1 VGQQK
6 SLLKRIGEFNEL
18 GIFLVLIAICI
29 IITIVNPIFISGDNL
44 TNMARATSYVI
55 IVSTVSTM
63 VFIVGGLDLSVG
75 SVIGLGGLVTGVCL
89 NYFDLP
95 VWVSICAGLATG
107 AAVGLGNGL
116 LVVKTKLPPFIATL
130 GTMYMARGVM
140 NVITE
145 GQPVYPLPEKFIQFG
160 SGELFGMQYSI
171 YIALGIAV
179 AIHFVLKN
187 TVFGR
192 NLYAIGGN
200 LETARLSGISIG
212 RDRIIV
218 YVLSGLVAALSG
230 IIQTARMNSAQVST
244 GTGWEMRV
252 IASVIIGGTSLFGG
266 SGSVLGTVFGT
277 VMMTVLT
284 SGMILMKV
292 SAYWQNVVVGAI
304 IVVAVIIDQ
313 MKRRRTGDIV

>member
-1 VGQQK
+1 MGQQK